1 MRNRSWRLHAGVV
14 LAYAAVAIAFT
25 WPLAA
30 NLGTRLTGGTG
41 GDTGVY
47 VWNQWVFRHEF
58 RDNGNLP
65 YFTDTLFGAERPANL
80 SLHNYTRFQ
89 NLIAAPLI
97 GRFGVVTSFN
107 LVYLT
112 MTVLTAYSTFLLAR
126 HVTRS
131 TAESWLAGLLF
142 AWSPLLVT
150 RGMGHFSLVAAAP
163 LAVFLLLL
171 MRADGHERL
180 RDAVLLGVAMAW
192 AASTDVYYAV
202 YCLLIGAIFVV
213 ARVVTIESSPH
224 AGHARALRWGLDV
237 VILCVAALVATMALS
252 GGWELTFLGRPL
264 RMRSLYTPVLILT
277 ALVAARVAWRF
288 RASVVPV
295 TRSDVWRF
303 GRLATATGLVGA
315 AVMSP
320 VLYAAAV
327 RLSSGDF
334 TTPSIFWRSS
344 PPGVDVLALLLPNPN
359 HPLAPAAIASW
370 LTSRPNGY
378 LENVVSI
385 PLVVMALLVTAWCAG
400 WRPSRWWLGLA
411 VLFGFL
417 SLGPFVQVAGVNTYV
432 PGPWAFLRYVPLV
445 GLAHTPARFSVV
457 LMLALAVIAATALTW
472 LTRRYPSRRGPIL
485 LTVGIALA
493 FELLPAPFP
502 LHSAEIPP
510 LYRHV
515 AAAPRDVRLLEL
527 PFGIRDGTSS
537 VGNFTARTQFYQT
550 AHEKTIMGGYLSRLS
565 SRRVDDLRADPV
577 RNALAILSENRR
589 LTAPQETDL
598 LAHGLAF
605 VRAWNIRYV
614 VIDRNASSDVL
625 FGMAIKAFRL
635 DHVETNGP
643 LSLYITDSAPH

>member
-1 MRNRSWRLHAGVV
+1 V

-97 GRFGVVTSFN
+97 GWFGVVTSFN
-107 LVYLT
+107 LVYLM
-112 MTVLTAYSTFLLAR
+112 MTVLTAYTTFLLAR

-171 MRADGHERL
+171 MRADGHERM

-213 ARVVTIESSPH
+213 ARVVTIESSPR

-237 VILCVAALVATMALS
+237 VIVCVAALVATMAAS

-277 ALVAARVAWRF
+277 TLVAARVAWRF
-288 RASVVPV
+288 RASIVPV

-334 TTPSIFWRSS
+334 KTPSIFWRSS

-370 LTSRPNGY
+370 LTARPNGY
-378 LENVVSI
+378 LENVASV
-385 PLVVMALLVTAWCAG
+385 PLAVIALLLIAWRTG

-411 VLFGFL
+411 VLFGL
-417 SLGPFVQVAGVNTYV
+417 LALGPFVHVAGVNTYV
-432 PGPWAFLRYVPLV
+432 PGPWALLRYVPLV

-457 LMLALAVIAATALTW
+457 LMLALSVIAATALTW
-472 LTRRYPSRRGPIL
+472 LTRRYPSRRPAIL
-485 LTVGIALA
+485 LTAGIVLA
-493 FELLPAPFP
+493 FELLPAPLT

-515 AAAPRDVRLLEL
+515 AAAPRDVKLLEL

-550 AHEKTIMGGYLSRLS
+550 AHGKTIMGGYLSRLS
-565 SRRVDDLRADPV
+565 PRRVDELRADPV

-589 LTAPQETDL
+589 LTPQQETAL
-598 LAHGLAF
+598 LTHGLTF

-614 VIDRNASSDVL
+614 VIDRSASSDLL

-643 LSLYITDSAPH
+643 LSLYISDSAPH